1 MSLPT
6 NDRMKRAFS
15 SGLDAVWLVDKDGKP
30 VSGGV
35 VCEEQPEDR
44 SGIICQRA
52 GVLGS
57 LLSTLPSGVGVWQAQ
72 RRNYLDP
79 LLPTGDV
86 GNNSAYFCAGYLT
99 SPDFLYPL
107 NLIQTKKRSD
117 HN

>member
-57 LLSTLPSGVGVWQAQ
+57 LLSTLPSGVEGWQAQ
-72 RRNYLDP
+72 GRDYLVAR
-79 LLPTGDV
+79 LPTV
-86 GNNSAYFCAGYLT
+86 GGGKNPPYVAAGFPT
-99 SPDFLYPL
+99 RPNFLNPFP
-107 NLIQTKKRSD
+107 LIQKTMPR
-117 HN
+117 

>member
-57 LLSTLPSGVGVWQAQ
+57 LLSTLPSGVGVWQAE
-72 RRNYLDP
+72 RRNYLVRG
-79 LLPTGDV
+79 LPPFHAGK
-86 GNNSAYFCAGYLT
+86 NSALVVAGYP
-99 SPDFLYPL
+99 S
-107 NLIQTKKRSD
+107 NLRFFKRC
-117 HN
+117 HLVPN